1 MDWSRSSLGTDVST
15 KAFND
20 SMDNTR
26 HVIVF
31 GTFKFWIPDLEQKQM
46 NREVNP
52 NNEKECVKKTNKKER
67 KKTEKL

>member
-1 MDWSRSSLGTDVST
+1 
-15 KAFND
+15 
-20 SMDNTR
+20 
-26 HVIVF
+26 VIVF